1 MYSSGRTF
9 STACFMVREC
19 TPMHLVPPPLAA
31 VTHYPF
37 LCPTTAFTIG
47 ATLVSRDRDFA
58 SISGVT
64 VVDWTSDNTVPR
76 SSLTIRWGRF
86 ALPARSDLRKILS
99 SKHAAIRP

>member
-47 ATLVSRDRDFA
+47 AFDHERMEVYRLSLAFA
-58 SISGVT
+58 KRA
-64 VVDWTSDNTVPR
+64 NTGG
-76 SSLTIRWGRF
+76 TG
-86 ALPARSDLRKILS
+86 DGLRL
-99 SKHAAIRP
+99 